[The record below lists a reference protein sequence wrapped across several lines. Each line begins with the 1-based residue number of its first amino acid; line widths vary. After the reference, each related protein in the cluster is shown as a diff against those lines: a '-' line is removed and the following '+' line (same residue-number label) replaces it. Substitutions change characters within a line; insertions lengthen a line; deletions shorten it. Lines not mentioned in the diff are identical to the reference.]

1 MIKNK
6 MQTIKW
12 ESLSQDQKHILLMYY
27 YRTLTVIGGL
37 DGYLEATWCKRN
49 NLKID
54 DIPQKVRIKE
64 PREIVSL
71 AYAVINQDLPE
82 HYRH

>member
-6 MQTIKW
+6 MQTIRW

-37 DGYLEATWCKRN
+37 DGYLEAAWCKRN

-64 PREIVSL
+64 PKEIVSL